1 MMVQNMSRLE
11 KNLKN
16 KKSKKKYKSRC
27 RIVFVFFM
35 MIITVGSILLIDYRI
50 NDMLDEPS
58 KNTLT
63 KYINTFFK

>member
-11 KNLKN
+11 KNLNN
-16 KKSKKKYKSRC
+16 KKSKKKYKSIC

-35 MIITVGSILLIDYRI
+35 MIITVGGIFLIDYRI

-63 KYINTFFK
+63 KYINTFLK

>member
-1 MMVQNMSRLE
+1 MSRLE
-11 KNLKN
+11 KNLNN
-16 KKSKKKYKSRC
+16 KKSKKKYKSIY

-35 MIITVGSILLIDYRI
+35 MIITVGGIFLIDYRI

-63 KYINTFFK
+63 KYINTFLK

>member
-1 MMVQNMSRLE
+1 MKKIE
-11 KNLKN
+11 KNINN
-16 KKSKKKYKSRC
+16 KKSKKKYKSIY

-35 MIITVGSILLIDYRI
+35 MIITVGGIFLIDYRI

-63 KYINTFFK
+63 KYINTFLK